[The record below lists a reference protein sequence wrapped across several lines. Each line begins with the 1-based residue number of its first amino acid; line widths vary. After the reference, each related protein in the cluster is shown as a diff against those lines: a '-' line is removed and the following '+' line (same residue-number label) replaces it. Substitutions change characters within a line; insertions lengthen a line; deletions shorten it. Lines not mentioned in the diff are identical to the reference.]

1 MVKFARLDDGNAI
14 NHDALRMRIAIV
26 IHIVCIER
34 TYYFMWENINLSE
47 VFSELKRVL

>member
-1 MVKFARLDDGNAI
+1 MVKFVRLDDGNAI

-26 IHIVCIER
+26 VRIER
-34 TYYFMWENINLSE
+34 TYYFIWENINLSE